1 MDGAGKRADARPS
14 KNSAE
19 KGGPAGPGNKRKR
32 DASPVPAPPK
42 QARMVPSADA
52 PVQAPQVLKRPA
64 AACAPAPRV
73 LKRPAAAGAAGQAKK
88 LLCPS
93 IRFSSGDLSCAA
105 VEKAI
110 NKSIAAKHRVRGE
123 PLQVQP
129 RQCSASTLMQ
139 LFNSAAAIASMVRA
153 RGEQLPCTM
162 LPSRSCTCYN
172 PPTKPKVMCTVSLSL
187 GKVAVPHA
195 TRQPISRK

>member
-1 MDGAGKRADARPS
+1 
-14 KNSAE
+14 
-19 KGGPAGPGNKRKR
+19 
-32 DASPVPAPPK
+32 
-42 QARMVPSADA
+42 MVPSADA

-123 PLQVQP
+123 PLRVAATPVQRKHTHAAFQLRCSNCQHGTCTWRATALYDAALKKLHVLQSTNKTKGDVHGQPKSGKSGRAP
-129 RQCSASTLMQ
+129 RDQAANFSEVEQ
-139 LFNSAAAIASMVRA
+139 LLYKVIMTKSRSAALLSSI
-153 RGEQLPCTM
+153 LPAERT
-162 LPSRSCTCYN
+162 SS
-172 PPTKPKVMCTVSLSL
+172 KV
-187 GKVAVPHA
+187 
-195 TRQPISRK
+195 